1 MQISLK
7 AARVNA
13 HLLQREAAEKI
24 GVNTSTLVS
33 WENGKT
39 APKAPLLKKLCEI
52 YGVSINEIKLYATS
66 IKLCGGSSQ
75 FGTSSKQSNHRK
87 LFPVRKG

>member
-1 MQISLK
+1 LTIHFNWIKIKANQGKGGVAVMQISLK

-52 YGVSINEIKLYATS
+52 YGVSINEIFLKE
-66 IKLCGGSSQ
+66 KSS
-75 FGTSSKQSNHRK
+75 
-87 LFPVRKG
+87 

>member
-39 APKAPLLKKLCEI
+39 APKAPLLKKCARYMASL
-52 YGVSINEIKLYATS
+52 STK
-66 IKLCGGSSQ
+66 
-75 FGTSSKQSNHRK
+75 F
-87 LFPVRKG
+87 F

>member
-33 WENGKT
+33 WENGKNG
-39 APKAPLLKKLCEI
+39 P
-52 YGVSINEIKLYATS
+52 
-66 IKLCGGSSQ
+66 
-75 FGTSSKQSNHRK
+75 
-87 LFPVRKG
+87 